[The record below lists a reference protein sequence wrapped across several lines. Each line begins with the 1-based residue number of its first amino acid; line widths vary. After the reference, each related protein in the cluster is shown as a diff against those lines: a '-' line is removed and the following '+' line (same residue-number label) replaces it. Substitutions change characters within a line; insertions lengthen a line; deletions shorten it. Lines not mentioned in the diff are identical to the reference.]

1 MQAILGFAW
10 LVGRGKAPDDG
21 QRDDQGTQHEGAEHD
36 MSGQHQQDGEGREAG
51 HQEFDRIID
60 SAVAQLEGWPGI
72 VRNPRKSR
80 LASCS

>member
-10 LVGRGKAPDDG
+10 LLGRGKAPDEG

-36 MSGQHQQDGEGREAG
+36 MSDQHQQDGEGREAG

-60 SAVAQLEGWPGI
+60 SAVAQLVQEFFHD
-72 VRNPRKSR
+72 R
-80 LASCS
+80 LRSVTDSIWL